1 VSRAFRFR
9 LEPVLDLRR
18 RREELLQLELAQ
30 ALRAAAEQQERA
42 VAAERVLQD
51 AVAAMRGVARGT
63 TQLLDLRAS
72 HDEVER
78 MRAVVRFEWETARR
92 LEEIAVQRRDDL
104 VLASQEKE
112 ALVSL
117 RRRDE
122 RAHRVEAGR
131 QDQLA
136 MDELATRR
144 AARAAR
150 VAGPAGATA

>member
-30 ALRAAAEQQERA
+30 AIRAHAEQQERA

-51 AVAAMRGVARGT
+51 AVAAMRGMAGT
-63 TQLLDLRAS
+63 TIRLTDLRAS

-92 LEEIAVQRRDDL
+92 LEEVALQRRDDL
-104 VLASQEKE
+104 VRAGQETE

-122 RAHRVEAGR
+122 QAHLREAGR
-131 QDQLA
+131 RDQQA
-136 MDELATRR
+136 MDELAGRR

-150 VAGPAGATA
+150 SAGAVA